1 MWISR
6 RTDYATRAVLA
17 LALAEGRALKAEE
30 LARRVVVPE
39 SFMKQILMRLRD
51 AGVLRSER
59 GPSGGYRLNHDPA
72 DLTMDRVVRVFQGQL
87 APIDCTTRS
96 APEPCPM
103 QVSCSLQS
111 VWAEV
116 RDVTIDI
123 LERTTFADLAERAGG
138 RWTDPTLPPATVASY
153 PGGDR
158 PGL

>member
-17 LALAEGRALKAEE
+17 LALAGGQAVKAEE

-96 APEPCPM
+96 EPEPCPM
-103 QVSCSLQS
+103 QVGCSLQS

-116 RDVTIDI
+116 RDVTIEI
-123 LERTTFADLAERAGG
+123 LERTTFADLALRAGG
-138 RWTDPTLPPATVASY
+138 RWTDPSLPPVAVGSY
-153 PGGDR
+153 PGRDAPDG
-158 PGL
+158 